1 MHPRAEILPDLSLG
15 SDMEIHMR
23 FVDSRSPLGSE
34 FDKFLFAPL
43 GEDENGLPL
52 SVVTLLARIDLD
64 PWQEAGDL
72 AALPLEAAAR
82 RLTCLLGAP
91 MGPVLQQANSE
102 TMVLRLLALL
112 PPAMPVGVRTP
123 PAGVGSAAAPA
134 PGSRIGLIILITS
147 AIFLLGSQFIGGH
160 RDTSIQPQVVHGPSL
175 PMSPSQTPPPNPGH

>member
-1 MHPRAEILPDLSLG
+1 MK
-15 SDMEIHMR
+15 

-82 RLTCLLGAP
+82 RLTCLLDTP

-102 TMVLRLLALL
+102 SMVLRLLALL
-112 PPAMPVGVRTP
+112 PPAMPVVVRTA
-123 PAGVGSAAAPA
+123 PASGASSAAPA
-134 PGSRIGLIILITS
+134 PGTRIGFIILITS
-147 AIFLLGSQFIGGH
+147 AIFLLASQFFGAH
-160 RDTSIQPQVVHGPSL
+160 REPSIQPQDLHGPSL